1 MPVTTPFWVD
11 SGNVRIKTAT
21 ASAAALHEDS
31 FPHLRSEIS
40 SQEYT
45 RNSKRDGH
53 AQESLFTVNGV
64 HYIVGE
70 RANRHSPIP
79 RQHGA
84 KRYTREY
91 YGVYAAIGMARL
103 FRRSKKN
110 IFLVG
115 SHPCEDVDYT
125 EDLMMA
131 AIGTWTVEWRGQSFT
146 FEVVDA
152 TTLDEPLG
160 GFHNA
165 ILRKD
170 GRGYAD
176 KNIEKGITLTLDIGA
191 FTTDGV
197 MIDPGGDI
205 DYSSADSAH
214 IGILHAVQQFEK
226 DFRTENRTLLKGV
239 TLDESQTFEAIR
251 TGRYNLRGLGDVD
264 CSLLANEMCMSLIND
279 VIAFQDKYGGSNQYD
294 TLLFTGGGSALLE
307 KYIRERVRH
316 NHIVFADKDMT
327 TMQMANVRG
336 LGKWYMMHDAIGT
349 FS

>member
-1 MPVTTPFWVD
+1 MPVTTPFWID
-11 SGNVRIKTAT
+11 GGNIRIKTAT
-21 ASAAALHEDS
+21 VSTSALQEDS
-31 FPHLRSEIS
+31 FPHLRSEVS
-40 SQEYT
+40 AQEHA

-53 AQESLFTVNGV
+53 EQESLFTVNGT
-64 HYIVGE
+64 HYVVGE
-70 RANRHSPIP
+70 RAKRHSPIP

-84 KRYTREY
+84 KRYTKEY

-125 EDLMMA
+125 EDLMA
-131 AIGTWTVEWRGQSFT
+131 AAVGNWTVKWRGET
-146 FEVVDA
+146 FVFQVVDA

-170 GRGYAD
+170 GKGYAD
-176 KNIEKGITLTLDIGA
+176 KQIDKGITLTIDIGA

-197 MIDPGGDI
+197 VIDPGGDI
-205 DYSSADSAH
+205 DYSSASSAH
-214 IGILHAVQQFEK
+214 IGILHAVEQFEK

-239 TLDESQTFEAIR
+239 GLDESQTFEAIR
-251 TGRYNLRGLGDVD
+251 TGTYNLRGLGQID
-264 CSLLANEMCMSLIND
+264 CMMLANELCAALIHD
-279 VIAFQDKYGGSNQYD
+279 VTAFHDRYGGAAQYD

-307 KYIRERVRH
+307 KHIRERIRH
-316 NHIVFADKDMT
+316 NRIVFADKDMT

-336 LGKWYMMHDAIGT
+336 LGKWYMMHDALGT